1 MSLISSVSNSSAT
14 VALRLLTDAA
24 VKTSSG
30 TAGSR
35 PNRATGTLDLSAL
48 KAVTNSS
55 GTRIILSL
63 AAAEQAYG
71 SESFLMQ
78 TARSR
83 ADQVEITT
91 STIPSDKDAFRSQ
104 VLAFLGDDMKSDPE
118 FMASLKAGKVVVN
131 TVDEVPELN
140 IQPMVSF
147 TMYQNGYTTGSGGF
161 SPSGTNQALYDQLSA
176 TRGQAAGSIGNSQFY
191 AYWPKLP

>member
-1 MSLISSVSNSSAT
+1 MSMISPTSISSASI
-14 VALRLLTDAA
+14 ALRLLTDAA
-24 VKTSSG
+24 ARSSNGTSAILSKNGAETREMAAIKPFAHSSG
-30 TAGSR
+30 A
-35 PNRATGTLDLSAL
+35 
-48 KAVTNSS
+48 
-55 GTRIILSL
+55 RIILSL

-71 SESFLMQ
+71 SDSFLMQ
-78 TARSR
+78 TARGR
-83 ADQVEITT
+83 ADEVEIST

-104 VLAFLGDDMKSDPE
+104 VLAFLGDDMKSDPA
-118 FMASLKAGKVVVN
+118 FMTALKAGKVVVN

-191 AYWPKLP
+191 AYWPK